1 MAVAAGPG
9 GPDSAWE
16 HRGSVVALGTAR
28 SPPTAR
34 DLTGS
39 GPGMMCR
46 PAGTANGAP
55 AGAPFPDT
63 SGPGYQA
70 CTSSCRAGHR
80 AAAPPWGAGRR
91 SLCLPRHASRG
102 WSRVGSRFAVSGRES
117 VTPFY
122 DGSAGKHSPQRDR
135 FVISI
140 GPAAHIAREGRH
152 PDVSTDRLAA
162 PDGAARAVP
171 FSPARRPAGLVSPRG
186 GRLTPGGGPPASR
199 NRCSGSGAAGGPPPK
214 RSSALWQLKQCEE
227 FSPAPS
233 T

>member
-16 HRGSVVALGTAR
+16 RRGLGAIMALGTAG
-28 SPPTAR
+28 PTAR
-34 DLTGS
+34 DLTGL
-39 GPGMMCR
+39 GNGMTGR

-63 SGPGYQA
+63 SGPRYQA

-80 AAAPPWGAGRR
+80 AAAPPLGAGR
-91 SLCLPRHASRG
+91 LLPCLPRPASRG

-122 DGSAGKHSPQRDR
+122 DGSAVEHSPRRHQ

-140 GPAAHIAREGRH
+140 DSPAHIARGGR
-152 PDVSTDRLAA
+152 VA
-162 PDGAARAVP
+162 PPLGAPGAATGSGAPLAGKVGQQL
-171 FSPARRPAGLVSPRG
+171 SPAGRSLSRRPAD
-186 GRLTPGGGPPASR
+186 
-199 NRCSGSGAAGGPPPK
+199 GSGPSHARARAEIADRRPTGGKPPGHGR
-214 RSSALWQLKQCEE
+214 RSWR
-227 FSPAPS
+227 
-233 T
+233 